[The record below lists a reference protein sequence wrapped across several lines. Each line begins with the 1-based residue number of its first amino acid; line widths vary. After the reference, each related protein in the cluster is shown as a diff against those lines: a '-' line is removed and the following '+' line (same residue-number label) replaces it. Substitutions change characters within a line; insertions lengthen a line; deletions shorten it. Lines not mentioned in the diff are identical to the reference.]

1 MNFGEASQATDNG
14 FMIQRSGWNGKDQFV
29 YRTVGNIVSKDF
41 IPKFASLP
49 DAVKKFLSI
58 KGEDV
63 IFNSSLTLYNAQGQ
77 MQPGW
82 LPSQGD
88 LTATDWQIVG

>member
-1 MNFGEASQATDNG
+1 MNFSLALQALNDAEMVT
-14 FMIQRSGWNGKDQFV
+14 RTGWNGKGQFV
-29 YRTVGNIVSKDF
+29 YRTVGNTVSKDF

-49 DAVKKFLSI
+49 DSVKGFLQK

-88 LTATDWQIVG
+88 LSATDWEVVE

>member
-1 MNFGEASQATDNG
+1 MNFGEASLLTDEG
-14 FMIQRSGWNGKDQFV
+14 KMIEREGWNGKGQFV
-29 YRTVGNIVSKDF
+29 YRTVGNTVSKDF

-49 DAVKKFLSI
+49 DSVKSFLSA

-63 IFNSSLTLYNAQGQ
+63 VFHSSLTLYNAQGQ

-88 LTATDWQIVG
+88 LTATDWREKI

>member
-1 MNFGEASQATDNG
+1 MNFGEALQALNDG
-14 FMIQRSGWNGKDQFV
+14 FMVQREGWNGKGQFV
-29 YRTVGNIVSKDF
+29 YRTVGNTVSKDF

-49 DAVKKFLSI
+49 DRVKEFLSK

-63 IFNSSLTLYNAQGQ
+63 VFNSSLTLYNAQGQ

-82 LPSQGD
+82 APSQGD
-88 LTATDWQIVG
+88 LNAEDWNVVE